1 MKNLVIIEA
10 LLLLIVM
17 QVTTSAQD
25 DNNLFHKGRWELNFT
40 GSLGS
45 IAESMDF
52 SSEYGSYNSSDSHS
66 YFELGIIPAYYL
78 FDGLSIEPEI
88 NMMAFE
94 GSQPAFL
101 FLGNLSYTMKVKNSI
116 VFPYVRAG
124 YGVSNSFQFP
134 VNRSLSKMSNSLDI
148 GVLNLGGGIKVSLSE
163 KVLLR
168 TEVNYRSFSY
178 SHDANSLYYNASSD
192 YNVSSIALL
201 FGFSILL

>member
-1 MKNLVIIEA
+1 MKNLVITGT
-10 LLLLIVM
+10 LLLLVLM

-25 DNNLFHKGRWELNFT
+25 ENNLFHKGRWELNFT

-45 IAESMDF
+45 IAESMDI
-52 SSEYGSYNSSDSHS
+52 SSEYGSFNSSDSHS
-66 YFELGIIPAYYL
+66 YFELGVIPAYYL
-78 FDGLSIEPEI
+78 TDGLSIEPEI

-94 GSQPAFL
+94 GTQPAFL
-101 FLGNLSYTMKVKNSI
+101 FLGNLSYTMYIKNSI
-116 VFPYVRAG
+116 VFPYIRAG

-134 VNRSLSKMSNSLDI
+134 VNRSISRMSNSLDI

-178 SHDANSLYYNASSD
+178 SHDQDSFYYSTSSD
-192 YNVSSIALL
+192 YNISSLALL